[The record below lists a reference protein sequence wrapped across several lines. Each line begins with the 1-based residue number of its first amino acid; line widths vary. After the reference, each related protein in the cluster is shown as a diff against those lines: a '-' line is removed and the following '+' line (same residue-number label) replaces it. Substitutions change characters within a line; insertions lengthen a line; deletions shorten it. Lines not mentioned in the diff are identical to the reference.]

1 MVFGLD
7 ALLGFVIVAGS
18 VRTLEVALQLAIPRI
33 TIVFSHML
41 LFSIIWVMVYI
52 YFLLVRIS
60 Y

>member
-7 ALLGFVIVAGS
+7 ALLGFVIVVGS

-41 LFSIIWVMVYI
+41 LFSIILVMVYI